1 MKFRYKI
8 LMVNIIVLSLSLGVV
23 GYLMIRRNF
32 DLARETQLKNAII
45 ENNLVQS
52 SVEYE
57 LLEQINSGEFRIKE
71 SLSEIGGRVMDGMIS
86 GTSSFYIRYGE
97 EYAYSGDGEERLIP
111 DSLFAG
117 LNFGGKNY
125 IICENEDQY
134 FVYVTSYSEL
144 DGVGLSIV
152 SKQDISDSYYMLNE
166 QIGYFRL
173 LIVGVVLV
181 ASVIVYFLCKY
192 LTGPLEKL
200 NQVTAEIAEGNY
212 DIHVDATS
220 SDEVGQLGENV
231 NVMADAVQAHVEEL
245 KDMIHRREQFVADF
259 THEIKTPITT
269 IIACS
274 DMVRSME
281 MPREEQI
288 RALTYVFSEGKRL
301 EIMSQK
307 LFQLIYLKQYEIEK
321 APVNT
326 KNLEREIIRITAPIL
341 EQKQI
346 TLKTDVEQAVI
357 HGDKELLNTVF
368 INLIDNARKAS
379 KEGSVIEL
387 RGRSLAE
394 EGEKGAGDVNGEGAK
409 IDASS
414 AKGRKAV
421 YELTVVDS
429 GIGMSQE
436 DIAHICDEF
445 YMVDKSRSRRE
456 GGAGLG
462 LSLAALILDKHQAV
476 LQVESEIGKGTTM
489 KVVFYD
495 TEVTE

>member
-8 LMVNIIVLSLSLGVV
+8 LIVNIIVLSLSLGVV

-32 DLARETQLKNAII
+32 DLAKETQLKNAII

-57 LLEQINSGEFRIKE
+57 LLEQINSGAFQIRE
-71 SLSEIGGRVMDGMIS
+71 SLSEIGERVMDGMIS

-97 EYAYSGDGEERLIP
+97 EYAYSGDGEEGLIP
-111 DSLFAG
+111 DSLFTG

-125 IICENEDQY
+125 IVCENEGHENGTQY

-152 SKQDISDSYYMLNE
+152 SKQDISDSYHMLNE

-173 LIVGVVLV
+173 LIVGVVLT

-200 NQVTAEIAEGNY
+200 NLVTAEIAEGNY

-220 SDEVGQLGENV
+220 SDEVGQLGESV
-231 NVMADAVQAHVEEL
+231 NVMAGAVQAHVEEL
-245 KDMIHRREQFVADF
+245 KDMVHRREQFVADF

-281 MPREEQI
+281 MSREEQI

-307 LFQLIYLKQYEIEK
+307 LFQLIYLKQHEIEK

-326 KNLEREIIRITAPIL
+326 KNLEREITRITAPIL

-357 HGDKELLNTVF
+357 LGDKELLNTVF

-387 RGRSLAE
+387 RGRSLGE
-394 EGEKGAGDVNGEGAK
+394 EGEKGAGGH
-409 IDASS
+409 
-414 AKGRKAV
+414 KAV
-421 YELTVVDS
+421 YELAVIDS
-429 GIGMSQE
+429 GIGMSRE

-462 LSLAALILDKHQAV
+462 LSLAALILDKHRAV
-476 LQVESEIGKGTTM
+476 LQVESEIGKGTAM

>member
-32 DLARETQLKNAII
+32 DLARQTQLKNAII

-57 LLEQINSGEFRIKE
+57 LLERINGQGYWTEE
-71 SLSEIGGRVMDGMIS
+71 SLSEIGEHVMGGMIT

-97 EYAYSGDGEERLIP
+97 DYVYTGDGEENRIP
-111 DSLFAG
+111 ESLYEG
-117 LNFGGKNY
+117 LTIGGKNY
-125 IICENEDQY
+125 IVCENEKRY
-134 FVYVTSYSEL
+134 FVYVTSYSEMEEKAL
-144 DGVGLSIV
+144 CVV
-152 SKQDISDSYYMLNE
+152 SKGEISDCYYMLNE
-166 QIGYFRL
+166 QIRYFRV
-173 LIVGVVLV
+173 LIAGVVLS
-181 ASVIVYFLCKY
+181 ASVIVYLLCKY

-200 NQVTAEIAEGNY
+200 NHVTAEIAEGNY
-212 DIHVDATS
+212 DIHVDVPGT
-220 SDEVGQLGENV
+220 DEVGQLAGKV
-231 NVMADAVQAHVEEL
+231 NVMADAVLAHVEEL

-288 RALTYVFSEGKRL
+288 RALTYIFSEGKRL

-307 LFQLIYLKQYEIEK
+307 LFQLIYLKQRTIEK
-321 APVNT
+321 ASVNT
-326 KNLEREIIRITAPIL
+326 KNLEREIIRITTPIL
-341 EQKQI
+341 EQKKM
-346 TLKTDVEQAVI
+346 TLKTDIEQAVI
-357 HGDKELLNTVF
+357 KGDKELLNTVF
-368 INLIDNARKAS
+368 LNLIDNARKAS
-379 KEGSVIEL
+379 KEGAVIEWK
-387 RGRSLAE
+387 GRCILEESV
-394 EGEKGAGDVNGEGAK
+394 EGEKKKECGQNGENGY
-409 IDASS
+409 
-414 AKGRKAV
+414 RAV
-421 YELTVVDS
+421 YELTVKDY
-429 GIGMSQE
+429 GIGMSRE

-462 LSLAALILDKHQAV
+462 LSLAALILEKHQAV
-476 LQVESEIGKGTTM
+476 LQVESEVGKGTTM
-489 KVVFYD
+489 RVVFYD
-495 TEVTE
+495 TEVTKR

>member
-8 LMVNIIVLSLSLGVV
+8 LMVNIIVLSLGLGIV

-57 LLEQINSGEFRIKE
+57 LLEQINSIYSPMEE
-71 SLSEIGGRVMDGMIS
+71 TLLEIGERVMNGMVT
-86 GTSSFYIRYGE
+86 GTSSFYIRYGDTFV
-97 EYAYSGDGEERLIP
+97 YSGDGEEEQIP
-111 DSLFAG
+111 ESLFAD
-117 LNFGGKNY
+117 LTIGGKNY
-125 IICENEDQY
+125 IVCENEDKY

-144 DGVGLSIV
+144 DGTALCIV
-152 SKQDISDSYYMLNE
+152 SRQDISDSYYMLNV

-173 LIVGVVLV
+173 LIAAVVLV
-181 ASVIVYFLCKY
+181 ASVIVYLICKY
-192 LTGPLEKL
+192 LTRPLEKL
-200 NQVTAEIAEGNY
+200 NQATAEIAEGNY
-212 DIHVDATS
+212 DIHVDVIGT
-220 SDEVGQLGENV
+220 DEVGQLAENV
-231 NVMADAVQAHVEEL
+231 NVMADAILAHVEEL

-288 RALTYVFSEGKRL
+288 QALTYIFSEGKRL

-307 LFQLIYLKQYEIEK
+307 LFQLIYLKQHDIEK
-321 APVNT
+321 VPVNT
-326 KNLEREIIRITAPIL
+326 KNLEREIIRITTPIL
-341 EQKQI
+341 EKKRI
-346 TLKTDVEQAVI
+346 TLKTDMEPAVI
-357 HGDKELLNTVF
+357 RGDADLLNTVF

-379 KEGSVIEL
+379 KEGAVVEFK
-387 RGRSLAE
+387 GRSILE
-394 EGEKGAGDVNGEGAK
+394 ETEENGRA
-409 IDASS
+409 
-414 AKGRKAV
+414 AV
-421 YELTVVDS
+421 YELAVIDS
-429 GIGMSQE
+429 GIGMSRE

-445 YMVDKSRSRRE
+445 YMIDKSRSRKE

-462 LSLAALILDKHQAV
+462 LSLAALILALHQAD
-476 LQVESEIGKGTTM
+476 LKVESEKGKGTTM
-489 KVVFYD
+489 RVVFYD
-495 TEVTE
+495 EK

>member
-57 LLEQINSGEFRIKE
+57 LLEQINSEGYWTEK
-71 SLSEIGGRVMDGMIS
+71 SLSKIGEHVMDGMIT

-97 EYAYSGDGEERLIP
+97 DYVYTGDGEEKEIP
-111 DSLFAG
+111 ESLYED
-117 LNFGGKNY
+117 LTIGGKNY
-125 IICENEDQY
+125 IVCENGKKY
-134 FVYVTSYSEL
+134 FVYVTSYSEMEEKAL
-144 DGVGLSIV
+144 CVV
-152 SKQDISDSYYMLNE
+152 SKQEISDCYYMLNE
-166 QIGYFRL
+166 QIRYFRV
-173 LIVGVVLV
+173 LIAGVVLS
-181 ASVIVYFLCKY
+181 ASVIVYLLCKY

-200 NQVTAEIAEGNY
+200 NYVTAEIAEGNY
-212 DIHVDATS
+212 DIHVDVHGT
-220 SDEVGQLGENV
+220 DEVGQLAAKV
-231 NVMADAVQAHVEEL
+231 NVMADAVLAHVEEL

-288 RALTYVFSEGKRL
+288 RALTYIFSEGKRL

-307 LFQLIYLKQYEIEK
+307 LFQLIYLKQRTIEK
-321 APVNT
+321 SLVNT
-326 KNLEREIIRITAPIL
+326 KNLEREIIRITAPLL

-346 TLKTDVEQAVI
+346 TLKTDIEQAVI
-357 HGDKELLNTVF
+357 KGDKELLNTVLL
-368 INLIDNARKAS
+368 NLIDNARKAS

-387 RGRSLAE
+387 EGRCILEESV
-394 EGEKGAGDVNGEGAK
+394 EGEKKGAYNQNSENGY
-409 IDASS
+409 
-414 AKGRKAV
+414 RAV
-421 YELTVVDS
+421 YELAVKDY
-429 GIGMSQE
+429 GIGMSRE

-445 YMVDKSRSRRE
+445 YMADKSRSRRE

-462 LSLAALILDKHQAV
+462 LSLAALILEKHQAV
-476 LQVESEIGKGTTM
+476 LQVESEVGKGTTM